1 MGGRF
6 TLRGAMALFLYVA
19 PLEDKKAM
27 KKASQPSVPLLSL
40 RDFISEFTAD
50 HTWTPTGPV
59 LLRQAFVADD
69 IRAVG
74 DPDKHTLDITI
85 STGRRDRMND
95 TIAADGWDI
104 RAFKKNPVVLWAHNY
119 STPPIGR
126 ATQTGLDETGKKL
139 RSTAEFMPA
148 EVNPFAETIYQM
160 YLGKWMRAFSVGFVP
175 KEWEWNEKEEGLDF
189 TKQELL
195 EYSAVPVPANSDAL
209 AGARSAGI
217 DLEPLIG
224 WAEQVLDEWTEEP
237 AEPTLWIPKDL
248 VEDMRKEA
256 AGDPLVISV
265 PQMLESLKIVGADG
279 FEIKSAGPT
288 GSVDGGGPNAP
299 ILLHTTKVGELE
311 EIVEHSLVFENLP
324 NGDGPLLLRI
334 SDEKGQVPF
343 EAIEDLRTLIS
354 QETGRSVIAVFGD
367 TEVRIEELVVDKLI
381 EPVKEEEPNEKA
393 AGEVVHGSSS
403 SGDATGESGEVG
415 GAATSAG
422 DAVGGE
428 EILARAKI
436 VLDVRGCARCG
447 DDHDGVKFYELTHPI
462 GDYDLWAKCPE
473 NDEPILL
480 KVIVDQESD
489 AAVEEKAEEGDDWG
503 FGEYLDAR
511 AAERDEGGEE
521 EEDLLDAFN
530 KLSKEEV
537 SQIVK
542 AGLQNAVLSD
552 ESTLVFA
559 AKTGRLPG
567 R

>member
-50 HTWTPTGPV
+50 HTWAPTGPV

-74 DPDKHTLDITI
+74 NPDKRTLDITI
-85 STGRRDRMND
+85 STARRDRMND
-95 TIAADGWDI
+95 TIAVDGWDL
-104 RAFKKNPVVLWAHNY
+104 RAFKKNPVMLWAHNY
-119 STPPIGR
+119 RTPPIGR
-126 ATQTGLDETGKKL
+126 AAKTGLDETGKKL

-217 DLEPLIG
+217 DLEPLVG
-224 WAEQVLDEWTEEP
+224 WAEQVLDEWTDDP

-248 VEDMRKEA
+248 VENMLKEA

-279 FEIKSAGPT
+279 FEIKSAGPN

-299 ILLHTTKVGELE
+299 MLLHTTKVGELE

-324 NGDGPLLLRI
+324 DGEGPLLLRV

-343 EAIEDLRTLIS
+343 EAIEDLRTLIAK
-354 QETGRSVIAVFGD
+354 ETGRSIIAVYGD

-381 EPVKEEEPNEKA
+381 EPVEEEVPNEKA
-393 AGEVVHGSSS
+393 AGEVEDGSDGGSETTS
-403 SGDATGESGEVG
+403 DVGNAASEGGEVG
-415 GAATSAG
+415 S
-422 DAVGGE
+422 E
-428 EILARAKI
+428 E
-436 VLDVRGCARCG
+436 VLDRPKIILDVKECSRCG
-447 DDHDGVKFYELTHPI
+447 NDHDGIKFYELSHPI

-473 NDEPILL
+473 VDEPLLL
-480 KVIVDQESD
+480 KVVVDQERD
-489 AAVEEKAEEGDDWG
+489 AAVEEKAEEDDDG
-503 FGEYLDAR
+503 VLGEYLDAR

-521 EEDLLDAFN
+521 EEDLLDVVQ
-530 KLSKEEV
+530 KLSEEEISEV
-537 SQIVK
+537 VK
-542 AGLQNAVLSD
+542 AGLLNAVLSD
-552 ESTLVFA
+552 ESTQAFA